1 MEELRYRQIHM
12 DFHTSEKIE
21 HVAERFEQNR
31 ICGNVEK
38 CLCLIPLLVLRDV
51 IME

>member
-21 HVAERFEQNR
+21 HVAERFDK
-31 ICGNVEK
+31 I
-38 CLCLIPLLVLRDV
+38 
-51 IME
+51 